1 MKNVDVVLEGA
12 LAQKVAEEGAAVVVE
27 KTAPKLLTKVAT
39 LPFAAKIALGFGGA
53 AAVAGL
59 AYLGYKGFKALRAK
73 KAAKAGTPNEEA
85 HVTTDEATTEN
96 TENQAE

>member
-59 AYLGYKGFKALRAK
+59 AYLGYKGFKALKAK
-73 KAAKAGTPNEEA
+73 KAAKTETQAEEA
-85 HVTTDEATTEN
+85 KAEATTEN
-96 TENQAE
+96 TETQAE